1 MQTEIILSGFGGQ
14 GMLFAGQLLA
24 YAALD
29 AGKHVT
35 WFPSYGP
42 EMRGGTA
49 HCVVIVSDDE
59 IGSPIVRNPV
69 AVIVMNL
76 PSLDK
81 YESLVRSGGTLVVNA
96 SLVDRA
102 PSRADVDSTMVPAIS
117 IAEEIGDKRLANL
130 VMLGALLERRPVLT
144 AEAVREA
151 LDKHIPERHRNLLK
165 ANYTALERG
174 AEAARREAATNGRR
188 DHDGAGVR
196 EAAGGTRA
204 T

>member
-14 GMLFAGQLLA
+14 GMLFAGQLMA

-59 IGSPIVRNPV
+59 IGSPVVRNPA
-69 AVIVMNL
+69 AVVIMNL

-81 YESLVRSGGTLVVNA
+81 YEPLVKAGGTLVVNA

-102 PSRADVDSTMVPAIS
+102 PTRGDVDSTMVPAIS
-117 IAEEIGDKRLANL
+117 IAEGIGDKRLANL
-130 VMLGALLERRPVLT
+130 VMLGALLERRPVLEP
-144 AEAVREA
+144 EAVKQA
-151 LDKHIPERHRNLLK
+151 LEKHIPARHRHLLESNYK
-165 ANYTALERG
+165 ALARG
-174 AEAARREAATNGRR
+174 AEVAR
-188 DHDGAGVR
+188 GAH
-196 EAAGGTRA
+196 
-204 T
+204 

>member
-1 MQTEIILSGFGGQ
+1 V
-14 GMLFAGQLLA
+14 A
-24 YAALD
+24 YAGLD

-59 IGSPIVRNPV
+59 IGSPIVRNPA

-102 PSRADVDSTMVPAIS
+102 PSRADVDSAMVPAIS
-117 IAEEIGDKRLANL
+117 IAEEIGDKKLMNMVA
-130 VMLGALLERRPVLT
+130 VGALLT
-144 AEAVREA
+144 ALPEISLKDIEKALEGHLPARHKHLLPKNYEA
-151 LDKHIPERHRNLLK
+151 LK
-165 ANYTALERG
+165 RG
-174 AEAARREAATNGRR
+174 FEVAQKVPA
-188 DHDGAGVR
+188 
-196 EAAGGTRA
+196 
-204 T
+204 

>member
-49 HCVVIVSDDE
+49 HCVVIVSDEE
-59 IGSPIVRNPV
+59 IGSPIVRNPA
-69 AVIVMNL
+69 AVVIMNL

-81 YESLVRSGGTLVVNA
+81 YEALVRAGGTLVVNA

-102 PSRADVDSTMVPAIS
+102 PARADVDSTMVPAIS
-117 IAEEIGDKRLANL
+117 IAEEIGDKRLANM
-130 VMLGALLERRPVLT
+130 VMLGALLERRPVLDP
-144 AEAVREA
+144 EAVKQA
-151 LDKHIPERHRNLLK
+151 LEKHIPARHRHLLES
-165 ANYTALERG
+165 NYTALARG
-174 AEAARREAATNGRR
+174 AEAAR
-188 DHDGAGVR
+188 GAH
-196 EAAGGTRA
+196 
-204 T
+204 